1 MYIFHPFEL
10 FFENPFFYTESVL
23 TESVLDQRKHCI
35 IKSNIKKEVLLMAS
49 RQKTPTYNNLRERIR
64 SEWILYLFAFLF
76 ILIAD
81 SIGQIKI
88 PVWKGTFII
97 FPIFFSLGLGLL
109 TGPSVLKILDDKK
122 VKAASGLV
130 GVAILPFIAKLGIN
144 AGANISI
151 VISSGPAL
159 MLQEFG
165 NLGTIFLS
173 LPFALM
179 LGLKREAIGACHS
192 INRETNLVLMQDMF
206 GADSPEAQ
214 GSLSVYI
221 IGGMIGTIYFGFM
234 ASMFAATGV
243 FHPYAL
249 GMASGVGAG
258 ILMSSAV
265 ASLSEVMPVY
275 ADKISALA
283 AASETMSGIDG
294 IYMAIFIG
302 IPLCN
307 YLYRKLEP
315 KIGRITKYGRREQ
328 S

>member
-1 MYIFHPFEL
+1 
-10 FFENPFFYTESVL
+10 
-23 TESVLDQRKHCI
+23 
-35 IKSNIKKEVLLMAS
+35 MAS
-49 RQKTPTYNNLRERIR
+49 RQKTPTYHSLRERIH

-159 MLQEFG
+159 LLQEFG

-192 INRETNLVLMQDMF
+192 INRETNLALMQDMF

-234 ASMFAATGV
+234 ASMFAATGI

-265 ASLSEVMPVY
+265 ASLSEVMPAY

-315 KIGRITKYGRREQ
+315 KIGRITRYGRREQ